1 MEDVLAKTILTELR
15 EFRKENN
22 KRWEENEKRWEENE
36 KRWMENEKRWEENE
50 KRWMENERRWEE
62 NEKRWQQNDLQRKK
76 DRKELF
82 EILDTM
88 DKSISKQ
95 IDNLEKYI
103 NTRCDEILENQYKSN
118 KEILLLKRELEAQKA
133 RMNFQNVR
141 IESLEKWRDNVGDSF
156 MGIS

>member
-22 KRWEENEKRWEENE
+22 KRWEENNKRWEENE
-36 KRWMENEKRWEENE
+36 KRWM
-50 KRWMENERRWEE
+50 E

-82 EILDTM
+82 EVLDTM

-141 IESLEKWRDNVGDSF
+141 INSLEKWRDSLGDDFIGVG
-156 MGIS
+156 